1 MVWTQNKAS
10 QKSDETPLLSD
21 RLQKVLNCPLP
32 YSASSCGA
40 ILYFT
45 LLLRVSCQL
54 SVLWMGIFPFGR
66 HLYYI
71 SKIEKFENFIC

>member
-45 LLLRVSCQL
+45 SAIACQL
-54 SVLWMGIFPFGR
+54 SVAKATGNLSSLVGIRITSHELRSF
-66 HLYYI
+66 
-71 SKIEKFENFIC
+71 